1 MNLSRLLSG
10 WKSAGLT
17 AVVGLFALSLAACF
31 PTSEHP
37 IALNGET
44 DAPSVFSGIWEG
56 GLGDGK
62 ATLIFMEGAEDA
74 APTPRFT
81 GLIIRHRE
89 GKPSINEGWIEF
101 EAEAAEIRGEIFL
114 SALLKRLD
122 GNPAEADEAGYYL
135 FRVQMTGDDMLVTT
149 LDDRVMAELLNRGAL
164 DGSISSSVGLQVIRI
179 TSDSIGLRAFLVTA
193 DLEEVFSEPFAR
205 FTRQR

>member
-1 MNLSRLLSG
+1 MARIILTGLL
-10 WKSAGLT
+10 
-17 AVVGLFALSLAACF
+17 ALSLTACF

-37 IALNGET
+37 IALNGESG
-44 DAPSVFSGIWEG
+44 APDIFSGIWDG

-74 APTPRFT
+74 APSPRFT

-89 GKPSINEGWIEF
+89 GKPSINEGWLEF
-101 EAEAAEIRGEIFL
+101 EAEATEIRGEIFL

-122 GNPAEADEAGYYL
+122 GKPTEADEEGYYL
-135 FRVQMTGDDMLVTT
+135 FRVLMAGDEMSITT
-149 LDDRVMAELLNRGAL
+149 LDDRVMVELLNRGAL
-164 DGSISSSVGLQVIRI
+164 EGTISSSVGLQAIRI
-179 TSDSIGLRAFLVTA
+179 TSDSIGLRAYLVNA
-193 DLEEVFSEPFAR
+193 DLDEVFSEPFAR

>member
-1 MNLSRLLSG
+1 MNLSRLLFG
-10 WKSAGLT
+10 WGALARIVLTGL
-17 AVVGLFALSLAACF
+17 LALSLAACF

-37 IALNGET
+37 IALSGESE
-44 DAPSVFSGIWEG
+44 APDIFSGIWDG

-74 APTPRFT
+74 APSPRFT

-89 GKPSINEGWIEF
+89 GKPSINEGWLEF
-101 EAEAAEIRGEIFL
+101 EAEATEIRGEVFL

-122 GNPAEADEAGYYL
+122 GKPTEADEEGYYL
-135 FRVQMTGDDMLVTT
+135 FRVLMAGDDMSVTT
-149 LDDRVMAELLNRGAL
+149 LDDRVMVELLNRGAL
-164 DGSISSSVGLQVIRI
+164 EGTISSSVGLQAIRI
-179 TSDSIGLRAFLVTA
+179 TSDSIGLRAFLVNA
-193 DLEEVFSEPFAR
+193 DLDEVFSEPFAR